1 MMAHGHALSGAVG
14 YLAAAGPL
22 GLPTDGRHMAAGVL
36 LTAGAALA
44 PDLDHPGSTLSRTGG
59 LATQAIS
66 AAVNAVSGGHRQ
78 LTHSALFV
86 AAVAIA
92 ATWLSRLGS
101 PRPAAVVAG
110 VLVAAAAPLLARSLP
125 RGLAGATA
133 AGLVPAIWIGHGID
147 TTALDTG
154 PWFVAAIAGGVA
166 LHLVG
171 DALTPGGIPILAPLT
186 SERFGLPL
194 FSTGGLIEG
203 VVTTA
208 LAVAAVW
215 LALPH
220 LPLPT

>member
-44 PDLDHPGSTLSRTGG
+44 PDLDHPGSTPSRTGG
-59 LATQAIS
+59 VVTQAIS

-86 AAVAIA
+86 GVVAAA
-92 ATWLSRLGS
+92 ATWLTQLGS
-101 PRPAAVVAG
+101 TSPAAIVAG
-110 VLVAAAAPLLARSLP
+110 VLVAAAGPLLARSLP
-125 RGLAGATA
+125 RGLLGATT
-133 AGLVPAIWIGHGID
+133 AGLGAAIWIGHAVH
-147 TTALDTG
+147 TATLDTG

-166 LHLVG
+166 LHLIG
-171 DALTPGGIPILAPLT
+171 DALTPGGIPVLAPLT
-186 SERFGLPL
+186 NERFGIPL
-194 FSTGGLIEG
+194 FTTGGLVEG
-203 VVTTA
+203 LVTTA
-208 LAVAAVW
+208 LAGAALW

-220 LPLPT
+220 LPLSS